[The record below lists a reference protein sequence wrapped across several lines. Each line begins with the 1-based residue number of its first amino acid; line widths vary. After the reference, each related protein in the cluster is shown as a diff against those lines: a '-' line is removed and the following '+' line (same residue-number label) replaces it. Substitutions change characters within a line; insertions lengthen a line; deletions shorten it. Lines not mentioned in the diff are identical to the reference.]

1 MYNEPLRQA
10 RIDYVDAALA
20 EMNAV
25 CNVIENDE
33 MDKVEMK
40 MQRAQELGQI
50 AQQKYWSFVE
60 VARSYYP
67 DNPALALLSLDEAD
81 YADENWTFT

>member
-1 MYNEPLRQA
+1 MYNETLRQS
-10 RIDYVDAALA
+10 RTEYVDAALA

-40 MQRAQELGQI
+40 MKRAQELGEI
-50 AQQKYWSFVE
+50 AQQKYWDFVQ
-60 VARSYYP
+60 VARSLYP
-67 DNPALALLSLDEAD
+67 DNPALALMSLDEAD
-81 YADENWTFT
+81 YADEN

>member
-1 MYNEPLRQA
+1 MYNETLRQS
-10 RIDYVDAALA
+10 RTEYVDAALA

-40 MQRAQELGQI
+40 MKRAQELGEI
-50 AQQKYWSFVE
+50 AQQKYWDFVQ
-60 VARSYYP
+60 VARSLYP
-67 DNPALALLSLDEAD
+67 DNPALSLMSLDEAD
-81 YADENWTFT
+81 YADEN

>member
-1 MYNEPLRQA
+1 MYNEILRQA
-10 RIDYVDAALA
+10 RTEYVDAALA

-40 MQRAQELGQI
+40 MKRAQELGEI
-50 AQQKYWSFVE
+50 AQQKYWDFVQ
-60 VARSYYP
+60 VARSLYP
-67 DNPALALLSLDEAD
+67 DNPALALMSFDEAD
-81 YADENWTFT
+81 YADEN

>member
-1 MYNEPLRQA
+1 MYNEILRQA
-10 RIDYVDAALA
+10 RTEYVDAALA

-67 DNPALALLSLDEAD
+67 DNPALALLSLDAAD
-81 YADENWTFT
+81 YADEN